1 MSELQKGLRYVAAD
15 MRRKYLEAIRDE
27 SLGYQAGLLSGWLS
41 QVEPAADALD
51 AQAAEIAAL
60 RARLAEAERAIAAHN
75 DSCASACG
83 IGDQEGVRCGYRD
96 YFPRHCP
103 ECPRGW
109 MIDAARGGA

>member
-1 MSELQKGLRYVAAD
+1 MSELQRRLREQRDHAD
-15 MRRKYLEAIRDE
+15 DWRTDLCEK
-27 SLGYQAGLLSGWLS
+27 
-41 QVEPAADALD
+41 AADALD